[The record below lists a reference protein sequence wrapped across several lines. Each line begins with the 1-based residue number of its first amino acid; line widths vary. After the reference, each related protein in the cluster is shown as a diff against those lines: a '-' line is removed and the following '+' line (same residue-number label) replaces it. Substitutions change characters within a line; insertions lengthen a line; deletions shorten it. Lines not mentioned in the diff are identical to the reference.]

1 MMKTLKLADDLSLP
15 INAITQKFAFL
26 GRTGS
31 GKTYGASKLAE
42 EMLYHGAQIV
52 VIDPMGVWYGL
63 RLDADGKKP
72 SGLDIP
78 VFGGLHG
85 DLPLTPESGP
95 LVADLLV
102 DRRISAI
109 LDVSQMIDA
118 EINRFCTAFGDRFFQ
133 RMKAKPAP
141 VHLFLEECQEFLPQ
155 NTMKGEERKLHV
167 FQRIAKQGRNFG
179 IGVSLLSQR
188 PQEINKKA
196 LNMTE
201 VMFAFQ
207 MTGPHERKAI
217 ESWIAD
223 KGEDLD
229 IVGQLPKFKVGK
241 PHVWSPQWLGISK
254 QISILRKRT
263 YDASATPEFG
273 SQEAARELTPVDVA
287 TIKEAMQ
294 EMIQQAEAA
303 DPAILKREI
312 ARLKKELAAAQSS
325 KSAPEVIEREVKV
338 ITDEQI
344 QSLNERLSDIQSI
357 TEELS
362 NWRGEINSLLDGKIE
377 TLQSTALSLS
387 AAISDARKPSMTR
400 PNQEAVK
407 PAEKVR
413 KDFILNARRMAQRSD
428 ESAVST
434 ETAQGLTGPQQRILD
449 AIAWMESIG
458 LSRPKRAIV
467 AFLVGYSSV
476 RSKGFTNPLSSLKTA
491 GLVQYPNSQL
501 VDFTEAGR
509 ALANPQEIP
518 LTTAELHRVIFS
530 RLPGPQQ
537 RILQVLIE
545 AYPRSVT
552 REELAERVGYTS
564 VRSKGFTNPLSRL
577 RTTGLIDYPNSTEAV
592 ALPILFLE

>member
-1 MMKTLKLADDLSLP
+1 MKTLKLADDLLLP
-15 INAITQKFAFL
+15 INGITQKFAFL

-42 EMLYHGAQIV
+42 EMLYNGAQII

-85 DLPLTPESGP
+85 DLPLTPESGA
-95 LVADLLV
+95 LVADILV

-118 EINRFCTAFGDRFFQ
+118 EINRFSTAFGDRFFQ
-133 RMKAKPAP
+133 RMKAKPNA

-229 IVGQLPKFKVGK
+229 IVNQLPKFKVGK

-254 QISILRKRT
+254 QISILKKKT

-273 SQEAARELTPVDVA
+273 SHEAARELTPVDVA

-294 EMIQQAEAA
+294 ETIKQAEAD
-303 DPAILKREI
+303 DPSALKREI
-312 ARLKKELAAAQSS
+312 TRLKKELNTVQAA
-325 KSAPEVIEREVKV
+325 KPAPEVVEREVKV
-338 ITDEQI
+338 ITDEQMKA
-344 QSLNERLSDIQSI
+344 LSEYLTDVHGIA
-357 TEELS
+357 EELS
-362 NWRGEINSLLDGKIE
+362 GWKVDIVALLDGKIE
-377 TLQSTALSLS
+377 SLQKTVNGLS
-387 AAISDARKPSMTR
+387 AAIT
-400 PNQEAVK
+400 EAKK
-407 PAEKVR
+407 PAKPPAVNVPARVVNKPTVR
-413 KDFILNARRMAQRSD
+413 PVNKP
-428 ESAVST
+428 V
-434 ETAQGLTGPQQRILD
+434 TAQSVEGITNPMQRILD
-449 AIAWMESIG
+449 AIAWLESIG
-458 LSRPKRAIV
+458 NETPTQVAV
-467 AFLVGYSSV
+467 AFLAGYTYGGGAFNNPRGAL
-476 RSKGFTNPLSSLKTA
+476 RSI
-491 GLVQYPNSQL
+491 GLVEY
-501 VDFTEAGR
+501 AGENIR
-509 ALANPQEIP
+509 LTDEGRKYANFPDVP
-518 LTTAELHRVIFS
+518 LTAEELQRHVMS
-530 RLPGPQQ
+530 VLPGPHQK
-537 RILQVLIE
+537 ILRVLLEKHGEPITKDE
-545 AYPRSVT
+545 CAS
-552 REELAERVGYTS
+552 LAGYAP
-564 VRSKGFTNPLSRL
+564 GGAFNNPLGRL
-577 RTTGLIDYPNSTEAV
+577 RSMGLVSYPQPGYVV
-592 ALPILFLE
+592 AESLLFLE

>member
-1 MMKTLKLADDLSLP
+1 MKQTLKLADDLLLP
-15 INAITQKFAFL
+15 INGITQTFAFL

-42 EMLYHGAQIV
+42 EMLYNGAQII

-85 DLPLTPESGP
+85 DLPLTPESGA
-95 LVADLLV
+95 LVANILV

-118 EINRFCTAFGDRFFQ
+118 EINRFSTAFGDRFFQ
-133 RMKAKPAP
+133 RMKSKPNA

-254 QISILRKRT
+254 QISILKKKT

-273 SQEAARELTPVDVA
+273 SHEAARELTPVDVA
-287 TIKEAMQ
+287 AIKEAMQ
-294 EMIQQAEAA
+294 ETIKQAEAD
-303 DPAILKREI
+303 DPNALKREI
-312 ARLKKELAAAQSS
+312 ARLRKELNAVQSA
-325 KSAPEVIEREVKV
+325 KPAPEIRDREVKI
-338 ITDEQI
+338 ITDEQMKALEARVI
-344 QSLNERLSDIQSI
+344 DVQGIADELGVVAVDI
-357 TEELS
+357 T
-362 NWRGEINSLLDGKIE
+362 SLLNGRLDMLKNSML
-377 TLQSTALSLS
+377 TL
-387 AAISDARKPSMTR
+387 
-400 PNQEAVK
+400 
-407 PAEKVR
+407 
-413 KDFILNARRMAQRSD
+413 
-428 ESAVST
+428 
-434 ETAQGLTGPQQRILD
+434 
-449 AIAWMESIG
+449 
-458 LSRPKRAIV
+458 
-467 AFLVGYSSV
+467 
-476 RSKGFTNPLSSLKTA
+476 
-491 GLVQYPNSQL
+491 
-501 VDFTEAGR
+501 
-509 ALANPQEIP
+509 
-518 LTTAELHRVIFS
+518 
-530 RLPGPQQ
+530 
-537 RILQVLIE
+537 
-545 AYPRSVT
+545 
-552 REELAERVGYTS
+552 
-564 VRSKGFTNPLSRL
+564 
-577 RTTGLIDYPNSTEAV
+577 
-592 ALPILFLE
+592 

>member
-1 MMKTLKLADDLSLP
+1 MKTLKLADDLLLP
-15 INAITQKFAFL
+15 INGITQKFAFL

-42 EMLYHGAQIV
+42 EMLYNGAQII

-85 DLPLTPESGP
+85 DLPLTPESGA
-95 LVADLLV
+95 LVADILV

-118 EINRFCTAFGDRFFQ
+118 EINRFSTAFGDRFFQ
-133 RMKAKPAP
+133 RMKAKPNA

-229 IVGQLPKFKVGK
+229 IVSQLPKFKVGK

-254 QISILRKRT
+254 QISILKKKT

-273 SQEAARELTPVDVA
+273 SHEAARELTPVDVA

-294 EMIQQAEAA
+294 ETIRQAEAD
-303 DPAILKREI
+303 DPSALKREI
-312 ARLKKELAAAQSS
+312 TRLKKELNAAQSS
-325 KSAPEVIEREVKV
+325 KPVAEIIEREVKV
-338 ITDEQI
+338 ITDEQMK
-344 QSLNERLSDIQSI
+344 SLNDRLSDVQAIAS
-357 TEELS
+357 ELS
-362 NWRGEINSLLDGKIE
+362 DWRGKISALLDGKIE
-377 TLQSTALSLS
+377 ALEKTALVFS
-387 AAISDARKPSMTR
+387 AAITDAKKSSKPAPISVPARVANKQT
-400 PNQEAVK
+400 VK
-407 PAEKVR
+407 PVSKPVTVQPAEG
-413 KDFILNARRMAQRSD
+413 ITNPM
-428 ESAVST
+428 
-434 ETAQGLTGPQQRILD
+434 QRILD
-449 AIAWMESIG
+449 AIAWLESIG
-458 LSRPKRAIV
+458 IENPKQVAV
-467 AFLVGYSSV
+467 AFLANYSYGGGAFNNPRGAL
-476 RSKGFTNPLSSLKTA
+476 RSA
-491 GLVQYPNSQL
+491 GLVEYVGSESIRL
-501 VDFTEAGR
+501 TEEGR
-509 ALANPQEIP
+509 RFANFPDMP
-518 LTTAELHRVIFS
+518 LTAEELQRHVLNV
-530 RLPGPQQ
+530 LPGPHQK
-537 RILQVLIE
+537 ILRVLLDKHQEPITKDE
-545 AYPRSVT
+545 CAA
-552 REELAERVGYTS
+552 LAGYAP
-564 VRSKGFTNPLSRL
+564 GGAFNNPLGRL
-577 RTTGLIDYPNSTEAV
+577 RSMGLVSYPQPGYVV
-592 ALPILFLE
+592 AESLLFLE